1 VGDEEE
7 CRRMGHMPMGRA
19 YSTWQGVDGWGKMIR
34 KGSVP
39 GLTWRMG
46 CIWDSRYMIYEMYRP
61 KTRSSMP
68 IGHAQ
73 MSKNIGEVG
82 GGI

>member
-1 VGDEEE
+1 MKRNVGEWGI
-7 CRRMGHMPMGRA
+7 CLWGGP
-19 YSTWQGVDGWGKMIR
+19 TGVDGWGKMIR

-39 GLTWRMG
+39 GLTWCMG

-73 MSKNIGEVG
+73 MSKNISEGG